1 MRKDVLK
8 INQTDFA
15 KKILLTQNF
24 FTRVENNQR
33 NLSDRSILDICREY
47 NVNEEW
53 LRNGDGEIFIEQ
65 STENLDL
72 IAEEYK
78 LSDLSKSVMSK
89 FLAMDGENRDT
100 ILNFVKELFVDE
112 ESNLENTSNVK
123 MTTSVPNNE
132 YGNEKTTYTVFKAA
146 RSSNDEKMQNIELSK
161 DEYFDLLNE
170 LENAPAVTRE
180 EDL

>member
-1 MRKDVLK
+1 MK

-53 LRNGDGEIFIEQ
+53 LRNGNGEIFIEQ

-78 LSDLSKSVMSK
+78 LSDLSKSVMAK

-100 ILNFVKELFVDE
+100 ILNFVKDLFIDAPANNSVQDE
-112 ESNLENTSNVK
+112 TEVRKQIRSNLRQY
-123 MTTSVPNNE
+123 E
-132 YGNEKTTYTVFKAA
+132 YVDLDKEKDNKK
-146 RSSNDEKMQNIELSK
+146 NDVI
-161 DEYFDLLNE
+161 
-170 LENAPAVTRE
+170 
-180 EDL
+180 